1 MEIKDHIMQTI
12 TITINDNKNVDFLVD
27 LLSKFAFIENIKTD
41 SDQVQLQEKEIINPI
56 RPGIGKPSIDDFAG
70 LWQSNPKT
78 LEQIREQAWKR
89 SS

>member
-12 TITINDNKNVDFLVD
+12 TITINDNKSVDFLVD

-41 SDQVQLQEKEIINPI
+41 SDQVQLEEKEIINPI
-56 RPGIGKPSIDDFAG
+56 RPGTGKPSIDDFVG

-78 LEQIREQAWKR
+78 IGQIREKAWKR
-89 SS
+89 TS